1 MQDAARARDSP
12 DIIGAMTKKNARN
25 ESAADGKPPQNG
37 SGAEPGAAAARGG
50 ARFAG
55 TSFFLFLLT
64 ASLVGWAFFKN
75 TKAVN
80 ENLQYS
86 LLPMGIPRS
95 VPFPK
100 SIFTVEKA
108 DVEDCVLTEEQKDG
122 TKIDRPGKK
131 YTVEGTTERD
141 PSEVRDFYNE
151 FLLDRGF
158 RQRSNIGMPTG
169 QFLQMDNDKLLVN
182 IEAEKLSKDP
192 KTRVKI
198 EIYQ

>member
-1 MQDAARARDSP
+1 MAKKKKQNDAAERESPQPAR
-12 DIIGAMTKKNARN
+12 
-25 ESAADGKPPQNG
+25 PP
-37 SGAEPGAAAARGG
+37 AAAPAEARGG
-50 ARFAG
+50 MHFAG
-55 TSFFLFLLT
+55 TSFFLFILT

-80 ENLQYS
+80 ENLQYG
-86 LLPMGIPRS
+86 LLPPTIPRS

-108 DVEDCVLTEEQKDG
+108 TVEDCVLTEEKEDG
-122 TKIDRPGKK
+122 SKAEKPGKK
-131 YTVEGTTERD
+131 FTVEGTTDRP

-169 QFLQMDNDKLLVN
+169 QFLQMDNDKLLVD
-182 IEAEKLSKDP
+182 ITAEKLSKDP